1 LIHELHTANVSILMI
16 AMTLSLYVN
25 NPRTIKIGESMLGAR
40 IEDDFCEF
48 RVWAPFAKRMTLRLM
63 RQGTTRDWE
72 MRQEDE
78 HFVLQVSA
86 RAGDRYFCIVDEN
99 KPVPDPVSRFLPE
112 GVHGPTEIVD
122 PADFAWTDRGWRGLR
137 LEDCIIYELHVG
149 TLTPQG
155 TFDAAIEKL
164 PYLKQLGVTMIELMP
179 VAAFPG
185 TRNWGY
191 DGVSLYAVQAS
202 YGGPKGLRRF
212 VNAAHAA
219 GLGVMLDVVYNHLGN
234 EGNYLRP
241 FGPYFTDHH
250 KTPWGE
256 AINYDQE
263 CCQAVRDYVIENALY
278 WIREYHIDGLR
289 LDAVQTILDD
299 SPRHI
304 LAEITENAT
313 LLGRELGRN
322 VCMIA
327 ETDRNEEKIVRP
339 RALGGYGFDALWSDD
354 FQHAVHAFFTGER
367 VGYYQ
372 DFGRPE
378 QIVRALKEGFVF
390 QGQPFKYWSG
400 LPRGTPAQDLPAPAH
415 VFCLQNH
422 DLVGNRPEGKR
433 MTALMPFGARLLV
446 AAFLLLAPQTPLLF
460 MGQEYD
466 EQNPFLFFT
475 DYGDPVL
482 QKAAREG
489 RRKELA
495 ELGFQFESLPDPQA
509 PTTFE
514 RSKLNWR
521 LAEGDNRML
530 AWYRSLLELR
540 KMYVVTDERTG
551 TAELTDGVICMQIPA
566 EQPRLKVVARLQGN
580 APLPEPG
587 AEWEKSLAAE
597 ADGFAV
603 EVYKKSR
610 IVAAGLC
617 SSP

>member
-1 LIHELHTANVSILMI
+1 
-16 AMTLSLYVN
+16 
-25 NPRTIKIGESMLGAR
+25 MLGAR
-40 IEDDFCEF
+40 LEDDFAEF
-48 RVWAPFAKRMTLRLM
+48 RVWGPSAKRVTLRLM
-63 RQGTTRDWE
+63 RQETTRDWE
-72 MRQEDE
+72 MRQEGE

-122 PADFAWTDRGWRGLR
+122 PAAFAWTDHGWRGLR

-149 TLTPQG
+149 AFTPQG

-202 YGGPKGLRRF
+202 YGGPQGLRRL

-219 GLGVMLDVVYNHLGN
+219 GLALMLDVVYNHLGN
-234 EGNYLRP
+234 EGNYLRL
-241 FGPYFTDHH
+241 FGPYFTDRHQ
-250 KTPWGE
+250 TPWGE

-263 CCQAVRDYVIENALY
+263 CCQAVRDYVVENARY

-304 LAEITENAT
+304 LAEIAENAT
-313 LLGRELGRN
+313 LLGRELRRN

-372 DFGRPE
+372 DFGWPE
-378 QIVRALKEGFVF
+378 QIVRALNEGFVF
-390 QGQPFKYWSG
+390 QGQPFQYWNG
-400 LPRGTPAQDLPAPAH
+400 LPRGTQAQDLPAPAH
-415 VFCLQNH
+415 VICLQNH
-422 DLVGNRPEGKR
+422 DLVGNRPGGER
-433 MTALMPFGARLLV
+433 LTALSSFGARLLL
-446 AAFLLLAPQTPLLF
+446 AGLLLLAPQTPLLF

-466 EQNPFLFFT
+466 EQNPFLFFV
-475 DYGDPVL
+475 DYGDPLL

-495 ELGFQFESLPDPQA
+495 ELGFQFETVPDPEA
-509 PTTFE
+509 PATFE

-521 LAEGDNRML
+521 LAEGDRML

-540 KMYVVTDERTG
+540 KRYVIAGERTCK
-551 TAELTDGVICMQIPA
+551 AELTDGVIRVQSPA
-566 EQPRLKVVARLQGN
+566 EQPTLKVFARIAGS
-580 APLPEPG
+580 AALPDAG
-587 AEWEKSLAAE
+587 AGWERALAAE

-603 EVYKKSR
+603 GIFLR
-610 IVAAGLC
+610 IQGEAASEIPKRSEGSL
-617 SSP
+617 

>member
-1 LIHELHTANVSILMI
+1 MI
-16 AMTLSLYVN
+16 AMPLSLYVK

-48 RVWAPFAKRMTLRLM
+48 RVWAPFAKRITLRLM
-63 RQGTTRDWE
+63 RQGTIRDWE
-72 MRQEDE
+72 MRQEGE

-86 RAGDRYFCIVDEN
+86 RAGDTYFCIVDEN

-112 GVHGPTEIVD
+112 GVHGPTQIVD
-122 PADFAWTDRGWRGLR
+122 PAAFAWTDRGWRGLR
-137 LEDCIIYELHVG
+137 LEDCMIYELHMG
-149 TLTPQG
+149 TFTPQG
-155 TFDAAIEKL
+155 TCDAAIEKL
-164 PYLKQLGVTMIELMP
+164 PYLRQLGVTMIELMP

-202 YGGPKGLRRF
+202 YGGPQGLQHF
-212 VNAAHAA
+212 VNAAHAV
-219 GLGVMLDVVYNHLGN
+219 GLGVMVDVVYNHLGN
-234 EGNYLRP
+234 EGNYLRL
-241 FGPYFTDHH
+241 FGPYFTDRH

-263 CCQAVRDYVIENALY
+263 CCQAVRDYVVENALY

-304 LAEITENAT
+304 LAEIAENAT
-313 LLGRELGRN
+313 LLGRELGRR
-322 VCMIA
+322 VCMVA

-339 RALGGYGFDALWSDD
+339 RARGGYGFDALWSDD

-390 QGQPFKYWSG
+390 QGQPFQYWSG

-422 DLVGNRPEGKR
+422 DLVGNRPGGKR
-433 MTALMPFGARLLV
+433 MTALIPFGARLLV
-446 AAFLLLAPQTPLLF
+446 AALLLLAPQTPLLF

-466 EQNPFLFFT
+466 EQNPFLFFA

-482 QKAAREG
+482 QEAVREG

-495 ELGFQFESLPDPQA
+495 ELGFHFETLPDPQA

-514 RSKLNWR
+514 RSRLNWS
-521 LAEGDNRML
+521 LAHGDNRML

-540 KMYVVTDERTG
+540 KMYVVTGERTC
-551 TAELTDGVICMQIPA
+551 TAKLTDGVIGMQVPA
-566 EQPRLKVVARLQGN
+566 EQATLRVFARIQGS
-580 APLPEPG
+580 AVLPDPG
-587 AEWEKSLAAE
+587 AGWQRALTAE

-603 EVYKKSR
+603 SVY
-610 IVAAGLC
+610 VATE
-617 SSP
+617 